1 MNTQTLELSEKI
13 RRQFDNAPYPNIP
26 LEINPKN
33 NHFLLYL
40 HSLVTPYYLRHQKV
54 VDTNGKVILDAG
66 CGSGYKSLVLAMANP
81 GAKIVGVD
89 LSAESVH
96 LAAQRLQYY
105 GFENAEFHAIT
116 IEELPSLGIKF
127 DYINCDEVLYLLPD
141 PVVGLQAMQAVL
153 SPEGIIRAN
162 FHSSLQRFIFLAAQ
176 KFFTLTGVTEDPD
189 LKSQVAAVREV
200 MAAIKPGVGLKNASW
215 TKPFEEDDER
225 VLANHL
231 LQGDKGWI
239 IPDFFAAL
247 RAANLEFVSMTDWRN
262 WDLLDLF
269 DSVEDLPI
277 SVAMTIAESPIEDQL
292 HMYELLHPVK
302 RLLDLWCAHPST
314 AHPYLPIAEWSDQQW
329 QSARILLHPQV
340 NTPEM
345 KQELID
351 CLNQSRMFEMSKY
364 IKLGEEFV
372 TIDGIMAGCILPLTN
387 GSQTIQQ
394 LVARWQ
400 QLRPIHPVTLQP
412 TEAAEAFELVKQLLL
427 KLEQSGYVLMEQ
439 D

>member
-1 MNTQTLELSEKI
+1 MNAQTLDLSEKI

-26 LEINPKN
+26 LEANPKDQ
-33 NHFLLYL
+33 HLMLYL

-54 VDTNGKVILDAG
+54 VSTAGKVILDAG

-105 GFENAEFHAIT
+105 GYENAEFHAIT
-116 IEELPSLGIKF
+116 IEELPSLGMTF

-141 PVVGLQAMQAVL
+141 PVAGLQAMQAVL

-162 FHSSLQRFIFLAAQ
+162 FHSALQRFVYLSAQ
-176 KFFTLTGVTEDPD
+176 KFFTLTGITDDPD
-189 LKSQVAAVREV
+189 QKAQLAAVREV
-200 MAAIKPGVGLKNASW
+200 MAAIKPGVSLKSMAW
-215 TKPFEEDDER
+215 AKHFEEDDER

-231 LQGDKGWI
+231 LQGDKGWT
-239 IPDFFAAL
+239 IPEFFAAL
-247 RAANLEFVSMTDWRN
+247 GAAHLEFISMLDWRT
-262 WDLLDLF
+262 WDLLNLF

-277 SVAMTIAESPIEDQL
+277 SVAMTIAESSIEDQL
-292 HMYELLHPVK
+292 HMFELLHPVK
-302 RLLDLWCAHPST
+302 RLLDLWCGHPN
-314 AHPYLPIAEWSDQQW
+314 AAQPYVPVAEWSDQQW
-329 QSARILLHPQV
+329 QKAQIVLHPQV
-340 NTPEM
+340 NTPEL

-351 CLNQSRMFEMSKY
+351 CLSQLRMFEMSKY
-364 IKLGEEFV
+364 IKLIEESV
-372 TIDGIMAGCILPLTN
+372 TIDSLMAGCILPLTD

-427 KLEQSGYVLMEQ
+427 QLERLGYVLVEQ
-439 D
+439 G